1 MERIALKGQVRY
13 SAARTWRKG
22 SALTVHDSRYD
33 EAHNV
38 SNCDLPNVFQDI
50 DGIDIFGIS
59 IFLRCGRHGRRRGG
73 IVNMGSSS
81 KVVGIYNTSSETL
94 KI

>member
-1 MERIALKGQVRY
+1 MEGQVRY

-22 SALTVHDSRYD
+22 SALTVHDSRYH
-33 EAHNV
+33 EVHNV
-38 SNCDLPNVFQDI
+38 LNCDIPYGFQEI
-50 DGIDIFGIS
+50 EIVGIF
-59 IFLRCGRHGRRRGG
+59 IFLRCGRHGRRGG

-94 KI
+94 EI